1 MKKWLILIAIILI
14 TITSVNAFSKEKG
27 LDWLNKSVGYD
38 TSTIEESSF
47 SLLALKNNGFIGNN
61 YHGNIIFQKR
71 IDENLG
77 CFPKGSCNVKDTSL
91 GLLARNSFNLDISD
105 TLEWLENSITK
116 ANVEDWYLQIQ
127 TTGSGKCT
135 IIYDEV
141 QSKIVE
147 VDGTNK
153 LKLENQAGEFDWINL
168 KTHLGVNL
176 DEPIEEVIV
185 DCTKPAETR
194 INDPGM
200 IISLLRITNNNEFY
214 LYEETQGRTVTLEV
228 NNACYSGSQ
237 NDACNKEASYYA
249 AWALNKLNKDII
261 VLPYLEK
268 NAANNKDYAM
278 LLRITGDARY
288 AQLLADNQNTLGYWD
303 NQDIITTSFA
313 LNSLKSFSQYNDE
326 YEKARKWLESKQITS
341 DAQNNGSYGNILNTA
356 SAMYLAFTDS
366 SFIVPTFGNTGICG
380 DNIIDDGEECDDGN
394 VENGDGCSIICR
406 EEISSCIDDN
416 ECSIAQFC
424 DNGFCVNKCTS
435 DLTCPSEKPA
445 CDLDTGK
452 CKSLNEQCDNDGI
465 CELGETEDNCPQDN
479 CGTTLED
486 ECTDNSDCTSSK
498 PICEDGVCVE
508 EEPAQGCTIDD
519 DCEKEGKICNLDTKQ
534 CVEKSKFGTVFWA
547 SIVILAAFLIIGGYF
562 AYTKLFK
569 KQKPGKPSFL
579 SSSSFEKTEERPRQ
593 QQSFNKPSYKKHAT
607 DDILE
612 RELDKSIK
620 EAERI
625 LKK

>member
-1 MKKWLILIAIILI
+1 MKKWLILIILLI

-27 LDWLNKSVGYD
+27 LEWLNKSASYD

-47 SLLALKNNGFIGNN
+47 SLLALRKNNFIDNN
-61 YHGNIIFQKR
+61 YPGNIIFQKR

-77 CFPKGSCNVKDTSL
+77 CFPKGNCNVKDTSL
-91 GLLARNSFNLDISD
+91 GLLVRNSFNLDVSN

-127 TTGSGKCT
+127 TSASGKCT
-135 IIYDEV
+135 IIYDED
-141 QSKIVE
+141 QNKIIQ

-153 LKLENQAGEFDWINL
+153 LKIENQAGEFDWINL

-176 DEPIEEVIV
+176 DEPIEEIIV

-194 INDPGM
+194 INDPGI

-214 LYEETQGRTVTLEV
+214 LYEETQGRTVTLQV
-228 NNACYSGSQ
+228 NNACYSSNQ
-237 NDACNKEASYYA
+237 NDACNKDASYYA
-249 AWALNKLNKDII
+249 AWALKNLDKDII

-278 LLRITGDARY
+278 LLSITGDARY
-288 AQLLADNQNTLGYWD
+288 AQLLADAQNTLGYWD

-313 LNSLKSFSQYNDE
+313 LNSLKSFSQYNNE
-326 YEKARKWLESKQITS
+326 YEKAKKWLESKQITS
-341 DAQNNGSYGNILNTA
+341 NAQNNGSYGNILNTA
-356 SAMYLAFTDS
+356 YAMYLAFTDS
-366 SFIVPTFGNTGICG
+366 SFIPSGFGNTGVCG
-380 DNIIDDGEECDDGN
+380 DNIIDEGEECDDGN
-394 VENGDGCSIICR
+394 LENEDGCSILCK
-406 EEISSCIDDN
+406 EEISPCIRDD
-416 ECSIAQFC
+416 ECSITQIC
-424 DNGFCVNKCTS
+424 ENNFCVNKCIS
-435 DLTCPSEKPA
+435 DAACPSEKPV
-445 CDLDTGK
+445 CDLDTGR
-452 CKSLNEQCDNDGI
+452 CKSLNEQCDNDGT
-465 CELGETEDNCPQDN
+465 CELGETEESCPNDN
-479 CGTTLED
+479 CGTVLED
-486 ECTDNSDCTSSK
+486 ECTTDSDCLSSLK
-498 PICEDGVCVE
+498 PICDNGICVE
-508 EEPAQGCTIDD
+508 ESTAGCESDD
-519 DCEKEGKICNLDTKQ
+519 DCGEGKLCDLETNK
-534 CVEKSKFGTVFWA
+534 CVEKSKLGAVFWA

-569 KQKPGKPSFL
+569 KQKPGKPAFL
-579 SSSSFEKTEERPRQ
+579 SQSSFERTEEKPRQ
-593 QQSFNKPSYKKHAT
+593 QQFSKPSYKKHAT